1 MKRSLKAEA
10 ADDDTSGRTMA
21 DIVYRKLRDDIVVGV
36 LAPGTPLRSDEI
48 RAAYGTGISP
58 LREALTRLT
67 AEQLVTSIG
76 QRGFRVAPLS
86 AEDVL
91 DTMETRI
98 LVETEALRL
107 SIARGGVA
115 WEAELAA
122 AGHALKRTP
131 FPIGPGAESDTW
143 APLHWQFHFALLSA
157 CGSKWLLRLFDIL
170 FAQAERHR
178 LHAMTLGQPAPQV
191 RDRVGEHDAIFK
203 ATMDRNARLA
213 TAELDRHYRLSAE
226 HVAAVLRGSESG
238 KDARSVTLE
247 IAN

>member
-1 MKRSLKAEA
+1 MKRPLKSEA
-10 ADDDTSGRTMA
+10 ADDDASGRTMA

-36 LAPGTPLRSDEI
+36 LAPGTPLRSEEI
-48 RAAYGTGISP
+48 RAAYNTGISP

-67 AEQLVTSIG
+67 AEQLATSIG

-91 DTMETRI
+91 DTMETRV

-107 SIARGGVA
+107 SIERGSVN

-131 FPIGPGAESDTW
+131 FPIGPGAASDTW

-157 CGSKWLLRLFDIL
+157 CGSK
-170 FAQAERHR
+170 
-178 LHAMTLGQPAPQV
+178 
-191 RDRVGEHDAIFK
+191 
-203 ATMDRNARLA
+203 
-213 TAELDRHYRLSAE
+213 
-226 HVAAVLRGSESG
+226 
-238 KDARSVTLE
+238 
-247 IAN
+247 